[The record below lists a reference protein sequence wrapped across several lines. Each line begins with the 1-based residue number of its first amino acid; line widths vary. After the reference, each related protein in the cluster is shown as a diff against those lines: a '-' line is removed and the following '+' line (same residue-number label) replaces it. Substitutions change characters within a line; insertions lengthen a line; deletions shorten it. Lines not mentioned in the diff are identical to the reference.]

1 MGEYARLHGWVSGI
15 VQGVGFRYFTQR
27 KADRFGLTG
36 WVRNLPDDRVEFVA
50 EGPKGVLQDFLKEI
64 NIGPSAGKVDKV
76 EVIWDNYKGEFTEF
90 RIGL

>member
-1 MGEYARLHGWVSGI
+1 MSEYARLHGWVSGV

-27 KADRFGLTG
+27 KADSYGLTG

-64 NIGPSAGKVDKV
+64 NIGPVSGHVEKV
-76 EVIWDNYKGEFTEF
+76 EVVWDNYKGEFNQF

>member
-1 MGEYARLHGWVSGI
+1 MGEYARLHCWVSGV

-27 KADRFGLTG
+27 KAASYALTG
-36 WVRNLPDDRVEFVA
+36 WVRNLPDDRVEFIA

-64 NIGPSAGKVDKV
+64 NIGPAAGKVDNV
-76 EVIWDNYKGEFTEF
+76 QVIWDNYKGEFNEF